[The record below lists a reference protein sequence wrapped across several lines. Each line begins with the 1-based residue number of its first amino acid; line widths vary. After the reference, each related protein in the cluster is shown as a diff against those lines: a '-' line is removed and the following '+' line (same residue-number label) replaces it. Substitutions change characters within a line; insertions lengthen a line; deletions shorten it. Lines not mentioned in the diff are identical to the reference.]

1 MSIRIIVNARLMGQK
16 SFQSWVYPMIPELIN
31 SIQPHHEIITYKRE
45 VEDFMFYKACIY
57 STLTGIIVLN
67 APLFASCVGLC
78 AIPDLY
84 QDWNTISNLNF
95 LSKKLSDRS

>member
-1 MSIRIIVNARLMGQK
+1 MNARLMGRK
-16 SFQSWVYPMIPELIN
+16 SFQSW
-31 SIQPHHEIITYKRE
+31 IQPIIPTLVHSTSSDSKSSHYSEIVSYKTD

-84 QDWNTISNLNF
+84 QDWNTIRNLNY
-95 LSKKLSDRS
+95 LTKNLK